1 MHEGKA
7 FKKQMVFRKGW
18 SFIRVGLIYMDRWSF
33 IRVGLICK
41 SITWRH
47 EGKAFRKKRSS
58 ERGGPL

>member
-1 MHEGKA
+1 
-7 FKKQMVFRKGW
+7 MVFRKGW

-41 SITWRH
+41 SITWRQ